1 MIRAFDAVSLP
12 LLRWLDPED
21 AHRLA
26 IQGLRLLPPARPRAD
41 DSKLAVRAFG
51 LNFPNPIGMA
61 AGFDKNAEAPDGL
74 LRLGFG
80 FVEIGTVTPQPQIGN
95 PRPRLFRLERDE
107 AVVNRMG
114 FNNDGAEAVLRRL
127 AARAHQG
134 GIVGVNVGANKD
146 TADRVADWHVKLI
159 EIFAP
164 VASYFTV
171 NVSSPNTPGL
181 RNLQQAAALDDLLAK
196 VIDARERVRQNSGD
210 SPVLLKIAPD
220 PPVLAELDDVVQIAR
235 SRRVD
240 GMIVANTTLARP
252 STLRE
257 QARAKEQGGLSGR
270 PLFRLSTRMVAETYV
285 RVEGAFPLVGVGG
298 IDTGGAALT
307 KIRAGASLIQLYSS
321 LVYKGLGLV
330 DDIKIDLAS
339 TLLRTG
345 RGSPLSRKSSAPTRR
360 PSRPRTGPGLV
371 QPYANGSRRAAL
383 PALRTMRVWRRVLI
397 PEERRLRRVL
407 ERGPESASPNALQL
421 DHHPITGR
429 RIVERVQPPKHVVAH
444 MGQYQLLRVDLGQM
458 GLERFQAEVV
468 LDDLVV
474 IIRLGDEQISAARR
488 RNQRFRPFGVGAVGD
503 DAALGLD
510 AIGEERSAG
519 FAMHHGKGRH
529 LYRAERAGFFGL
541 ERDDGEIEA
550 LFRFGGMLEQ
560 RFHHLREPRF
570 DSLWTCDHKRAGP
583 A

>member
-1 MIRAFDAVSLP
+1 VIRAFDAFSLP
-12 LLRWLDPED
+12 LLRWFDPED

-26 IQGLRLLPPARPRAD
+26 IQGLRLLPPVRPRPD
-41 DSKLAVRAFG
+41 DPKLAVRAFG

-61 AGFDKNAEAPDGL
+61 AGFDKSAEAPDAL

-80 FVEIGTVTPQPQIGN
+80 FVEIGTVTPKPQAGN

-107 AVVNRMG
+107 AVINRMG

-127 AARAHQG
+127 AGRAHLT

-146 TADRVADWHVKLI
+146 ASDRVADYVKLI
-159 EIFAP
+159 ETFAP

-196 VIDARERVRQNSGD
+196 VIDARERVRQNAGD

-220 PPVLAELDDVVQIAR
+220 LSLTELDDVVHIAR

-257 QARAKEQGGLSGR
+257 QNRAKEQGGLSGR

-285 RVEGAFPLVGVGG
+285 RAEGAFPLIGVGG

-321 LVYKGLGLV
+321 LIYKGLGLV
-330 DDIKIDLAS
+330 DDIKNDLAS

-345 RGSPLSRKSSAPTRR
+345 RDSLSE
-360 PSRPRTGPGLV
+360 
-371 QPYANGSRRAAL
+371 
-383 PALRTMRVWRRVLI
+383 I
-397 PEERRLRRVL
+397 
-407 ERGPESASPNALQL
+407 
-421 DHHPITGR
+421 
-429 RIVERVQPPKHVVAH
+429 
-444 MGQYQLLRVDLGQM
+444 
-458 GLERFQAEVV
+458 
-468 LDDLVV
+468 
-474 IIRLGDEQISAARR
+474 
-488 RNQRFRPFGVGAVGD
+488 VGA
-503 DAALGLD
+503 DAAT
-510 AIGEERSAG
+510 IT
-519 FAMHHGKGRH
+519 
-529 LYRAERAGFFGL
+529 AE
-541 ERDDGEIEA
+541 DW
-550 LFRFGGMLEQ
+550 
-560 RFHHLREPRF
+560 PV
-570 DSLWTCDHKRAGP
+570 
-583 A
+583 

>member
-1 MIRAFDAVSLP
+1 MIRAFDTFSLP
-12 LLRWLDPED
+12 LLRWFDPED

-26 IQGLRLLPPARPRAD
+26 IQGLKLLPPVRPRPD
-41 DSKLAVRAFG
+41 DAKLAVRAFG

-61 AGFDKNAEAPDGL
+61 AGFDKSAEAPDAL

-80 FVEIGTVTPQPQIGN
+80 FVEIGTVTPKPQIGN

-107 AVVNRMG
+107 AVINRMG

-127 AARAHQG
+127 AGRAHLS

-146 TADRVADWHVKLI
+146 SADRVADYVRLI
-159 EIFAP
+159 ETFAP

-196 VIDARERVRQNSGD
+196 VIDARERVREKAGD

-220 PPVLAELDDVVQIAR
+220 LSLAELDDVVHIAR

-257 QARAKEQGGLSGR
+257 QAGAKEQGGLSGR

-285 RVEGAFPLVGVGG
+285 RAEGAFPLVGVGG

-321 LVYKGLGLV
+321 LIYRGLGLV
-330 DDIKIDLAS
+330 DDIKNDLAS

-345 RGSPLSRKSSAPTRR
+345 RDSLSE
-360 PSRPRTGPGLV
+360 
-371 QPYANGSRRAAL
+371 
-383 PALRTMRVWRRVLI
+383 I
-397 PEERRLRRVL
+397 
-407 ERGPESASPNALQL
+407 
-421 DHHPITGR
+421 
-429 RIVERVQPPKHVVAH
+429 
-444 MGQYQLLRVDLGQM
+444 
-458 GLERFQAEVV
+458 
-468 LDDLVV
+468 
-474 IIRLGDEQISAARR
+474 
-488 RNQRFRPFGVGAVGD
+488 VGA
-503 DAALGLD
+503 DAAT
-510 AIGEERSAG
+510 IT
-519 FAMHHGKGRH
+519 
-529 LYRAERAGFFGL
+529 AENW
-541 ERDDGEIEA
+541 
-550 LFRFGGMLEQ
+550 
-560 RFHHLREPRF
+560 PV
-570 DSLWTCDHKRAGP
+570 
-583 A
+583 